1 MRPDLTRITLSVLF
15 ISGLI
20 GFSFLIL
27 LPFLP
32 AILWAM
38 TLVIATWPLMLW
50 VQRHLGNRRGPA
62 VFVMT
67 LVLLCILIAPFWL
80 AISTIVENL
89 DQITAL
95 VHSAFSMR
103 LPPPPDWLTRIPLIG
118 ARIADA
124 WIRFSASNVSE
135 LGSRLAPY
143 AGSTARWFATAA
155 GSVGGMLLHFVLTT
169 AIAAVMY
176 SGGEKAAAAAIR
188 FGHRLGG
195 DRGEMAIVLAG
206 KAIRGVALGVT
217 VTAVAQSAL
226 GGIGLLA
233 AGMPYAGMLTAL
245 MFMLC
250 LVQIGPALVLV
261 PAVIW
266 LYYTGETFWGTVLLV
281 FTVLAMALDGFLR
294 PVLIKRG
301 ADLPLLLIL
310 AGVIGGLV
318 AFGILGIFLG
328 PVILATAYTLLDAWM
343 EEAPTSAE
351 TENPVQPDI
360 AR

>member
-1 MRPDLTRITLSVLF
+1 M
-15 ISGLI
+15 
-20 GFSFLIL
+20 
-27 LPFLP
+27 
-32 AILWAM
+32 
-38 TLVIATWPLMLW
+38 
-50 VQRHLGNRRGPA
+50 H
-62 VFVMT
+62 
-67 LVLLCILIAPFWL
+67 
-80 AISTIVENL
+80 
-89 DQITAL
+89 
-95 VHSAFSMR
+95 
-103 LPPPPDWLTRIPLIG
+103 LPPPPDWLARIPLIG
-118 ARIADA
+118 ARITDA

-266 LYYTGETFWGTVLLV
+266 LYYTGETLRGTVLLA
-281 FTVLAMALDGFLR
+281 FTVLAMALDGILR
-294 PVLIKRG
+294 PFLIKKRRG
-301 ADLPLLLIL
+301 PAAAAHFGGRYRRAGGIRHSRHLPRSCYSCDRLLL
-310 AGVIGGLV
+310 AGCLDGRSADIERDRTPSSARCRSLSPTWVRADAIC
-318 AFGILGIFLG
+318 FGSAVMQDLGRPPPAARPNLG
-328 PVILATAYTLLDAWM
+328 DAT
-343 EEAPTSAE
+343 SS
-351 TENPVQPDI
+351 
-360 AR
+360 